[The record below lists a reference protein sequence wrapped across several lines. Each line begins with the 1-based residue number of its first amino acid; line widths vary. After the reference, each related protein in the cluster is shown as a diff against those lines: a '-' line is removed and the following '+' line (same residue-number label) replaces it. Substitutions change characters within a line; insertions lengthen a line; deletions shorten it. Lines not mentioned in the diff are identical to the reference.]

1 MRLLFVDTA
10 AWLALES
17 RWDQYH
23 DVALAFAQNQAR
35 TFQWVTTNWV
45 LSETVTLLRRRA
57 NHAVAVRF
65 MERVRASKRLQIV
78 RIESPH
84 EERAWV
90 IFKRYSDKDFGFV
103 DCTSFAVME
112 TLGIAEAFSFD
123 HHFRQFG
130 FQTLPILSSR

>member
-130 FQTLPILSSR
+130 FQTLPLPSLR